1 MTGHALGCAFEDVT
15 MMNSLAFGVMP
26 ALQHDIVANVDP
38 VLDMKVRMVIYRS
51 IKIPIQMR

>member
-38 VLDMKVRMVIYRS
+38 VLDMKVRMVIYRC
-51 IKIPIQMR
+51 IPIQMR